1 MRGCSAPN
9 CTNRTE
15 NGKAFFSIPRGSSP
29 AVVHR
34 RLQWLRSM
42 KREVPAA
49 RDARI
54 CEDHF
59 TDDQFER
66 YVVNGRRKLKC
77 NAVPSIFTSTKR
89 PKESEESAAA
99 SKSVTSNHEEAEVHY
114 VLQDDSVASSDSTEE
129 GNSVPSDSAMQ
140 QRDCAALG
148 HSVAPDDSAPSENSL
163 QPTATHAPTQVYP
176 VAAVEQPATVVL
188 QSIGAPTPT
197 YAVTY
202 VIPNHGAY
210 ALASHVA
217 LPASCALP
225 AEESYKPPSAPSQ
238 STLALLESFRKA
250 AKTKR
255 EKELERMLDL
265 ERKKRRRA
273 ERERDQLRHS
283 LKRLLADDQVRALEK
298 GTMRGSSW
306 SRETI
311 QKALQLK
318 VMCGGRVYDYVKSY
332 VVPLPSLRTLQK
344 LVEEMQA
351 ADGELLEEMQ
361 SADGEL
367 VEEVQ
372 IAESD

>member
-1 MRGCSAPN
+1 
-9 CTNRTE
+9 
-15 NGKAFFSIPRGSSP
+15 K
-29 AVVHR
+29 
-34 RLQWLRSM
+34 
-42 KREVPAA
+42 
-49 RDARI
+49 
-54 CEDHF
+54 DHF

-66 YVVNGRRKLKC
+66 YVSNGRRKLKC
-77 NAVPSIFTSTKR
+77 NAVPSVFTS
-89 PKESEESAAA
+89 KEHRKESAA
-99 SKSVTSNHEEAEVHY
+99 SSESVTSKHEETQVHY
-114 VLQDDSVASSDSTEE
+114 LPDDSAPSAVSAE
-129 GNSVPSDSAMQ
+129 GESNSAPSDGTKQ
-140 QRDCAALG
+140 QTNCTALG
-148 HSVAPDDSAPSENSL
+148 HSVAPTNSSPSESAPL
-163 QPTATHAPTQVYP
+163 QSATHSPVQAFP

-188 QSIGAPTPT
+188 HDMGAPTPT

-217 LPASCALP
+217 VPASCVSSP
-225 AEESYKPPSAPSQ
+225 QEPHKPPSGPSQ
-238 STLALLESFRKA
+238 SAEALLSSLRKPP
-250 AKTKR
+250 KTKR
-255 EKELERMLDL
+255 EKELERRLDV

-273 ERERDQLRHS
+273 EMERDQLRRS

-332 VVPLPSLRTLQK
+332 VVPLPAQRTLQK

-351 ADGELLEEMQ
+351 AECD
-361 SADGEL
+361 L

-372 IAESD
+372 EAECDLVEEVQETESD